1 MLSVYRFINCDYEVK
16 LQGQILV
23 TEAMGHLSMGSSSAS
38 IHRSIGHVQYVGV
51 IQMIEGYR
59 PPLTCRE
66 HMLKDLP
73 RVLQSPKGT
82 LAVKFP
88 FIVEECERIAED
100 RLQRLPAGTP
110 ALESN
115 EALAVVSYTYD
126 LNFNSEEDG
135 EDNLFVVLNETLRK
149 RNGPTMLVL
158 KPYLT
163 YLMRGL
169 RALPEVHTTCF
180 RGVPPECLQTVL
192 TNYTQGADVHWSA
205 FTSCALHLETAKQF
219 AQKHGGIIFCIKIL
233 SARDLRAYSA
243 FPQEQEVLLSPN
255 VKLVVIG
262 TCTLEQDGYYYV
274 DLQERRGAGVVF

>member
-51 IQMIEGYR
+51 IQMIEGDG

-88 FIVEECERIAED
+88 FIVEECECIAED

-110 ALESN
+110 AL
-115 EALAVVSYTYD
+115 
-126 LNFNSEEDG
+126 G
-135 EDNLFVVLNETLRK
+135 
-149 RNGPTMLVL
+149 
-158 KPYLT
+158 
-163 YLMRGL
+163 
-169 RALPEVHTTCF
+169 TCCC
-180 RGVPPECLQTVL
+180 V
-192 TNYTQGADVHWSA
+192 
-205 FTSCALHLETAKQF
+205 LHL
-219 AQKHGGIIFCIKIL
+219 
-233 SARDLRAYSA
+233 
-243 FPQEQEVLLSPN
+243 
-255 VKLVVIG
+255 
-262 TCTLEQDGYYYV
+262 
-274 DLQERRGAGVVF
+274 